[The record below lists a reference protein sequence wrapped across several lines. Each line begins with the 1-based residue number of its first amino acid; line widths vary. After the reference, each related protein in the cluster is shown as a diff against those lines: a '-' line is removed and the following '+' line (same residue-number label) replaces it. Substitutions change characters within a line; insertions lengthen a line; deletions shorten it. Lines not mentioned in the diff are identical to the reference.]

1 MARTPSAAAVKRELR
16 AAALELYREFNAAV
30 FGGQLPE
37 PLAIEAKNKGSAPF
51 DVLPLIWNPS
61 LQKTAGFCTFSK
73 RGTERNCRI
82 ELSEKVLDSY
92 ERLRSTLDHEMCH
105 AAQWLIDG
113 IDGKDKP
120 HGAEFKKWGKRV
132 EAAFPDMK
140 VSTCHSYEIHYKYRY
155 ACTGK
160 DCGQSFG
167 RQSKSFDVNKKV
179 CGKCGAKF
187 ALLGAFNRDGTP
199 APTREPSAFAK
210 YIKAEFSVA
219 KKARPAAT
227 HGELMAYLGERW
239 RAGGAS
245 AADDDGGVENLS
257 TLFNQM

>member
-1 MARTPSAAAVKRELR
+1 M
-16 AAALELYREFNAAV
+16 
-30 FGGQLPE
+30 
-37 PLAIEAKNKGSAPF
+37 
-51 DVLPLIWNPS
+51 
-61 LQKTAGFCTFSK
+61 
-73 RGTERNCRI
+73 
-82 ELSEKVLDSY
+82 LDSY
-92 ERLRSTLDHEMCH
+92 ERLRSTLAHEMCH
-105 AAQWLIDG
+105 AAQGLIDADMEAKG
-113 IDGKDKP
+113 
-120 HGAEFKKWGKRV
+120 HGPAFKKWGKRV
-132 EAAFPDMK
+132 EATFPDMK

-245 AADDDGGVENLS
+245 AADDDGVENLS

>member
-1 MARTPSAAAVKRELR
+1 MAT
-16 AAALELYREFNAAV
+16 ELYREFNRDG
-30 FGGQLPE
+30 FGGALPE
-37 PLAIEAKNKGSAPF
+37 RFEITWNAK
-51 DVLPLIWNPS
+51 LLT
-61 LQKTAGFCTFSK
+61 TAGLTHYRKVTRSS
-73 RGTERNCRI
+73 GVSEYHARI
-82 ELSEKVLDSY
+82 ELSTKVLDTA
-92 ERLRSTLDHEMCH
+92 EKLEATLLHEMCH

-113 IDGKDKP
+113 IDGKGQA
-120 HGAEFKKWGKRV
+120 HGPAFKKWGKRV
-132 EAAFPDMK
+132 EAKFPDME
-140 VSTCHSYEIHYKYRY
+140 VSRCHNYEIHYKYRY

-210 YIKAEFSVA
+210 YVKAEFSVA